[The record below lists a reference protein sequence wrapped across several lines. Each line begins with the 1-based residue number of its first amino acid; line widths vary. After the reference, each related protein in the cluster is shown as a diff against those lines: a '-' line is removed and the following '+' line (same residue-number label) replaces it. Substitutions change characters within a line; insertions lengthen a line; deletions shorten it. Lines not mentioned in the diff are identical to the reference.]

1 MAPRKR
7 TLSKLKE
14 VKDTSTETPPFHLM
28 FPFTLSHK
36 EGKYTK
42 YCYFQAE
49 EHLIKYI
56 KRLKLRKRQFIVSQT
71 KPRNAS

>member
-1 MAPRKR
+1 MTSKKR
-7 TLSKLKE
+7 PSLKE
-14 VKDTSTETPPFHLM
+14 VKAPIIETLPFHLT
-28 FPFTLSHK
+28 FPYTLSHK

-56 KRLKLRKRQFIVSQT
+56 KRLNLKKGQFSVSQT